1 MFIKT
6 KISAEVCGY
15 VGQHEKV
22 PNLLK
27 VIDDQFITSNKALAN
42 TLIIKFSSLWLTSV
56 KGVREYI
63 MQMWDISTQ
72 LKKLEV
78 DMFEPFLMHF
88 ILNTLPPEYKLFK
101 ISYNTHKDKWSIN
114 EFMTMCV

>member
-1 MFIKT
+1 LGWIDINYAIRKDKPPSITDESNPVVVALYERWERSNWLNMMFIKT

-63 MQMWDISTQ
+63 MQM
-72 LKKLEV
+72 
-78 DMFEPFLMHF
+78 
-88 ILNTLPPEYKLFK
+88 
-101 ISYNTHKDKWSIN
+101 
-114 EFMTMCV
+114 